1 MRTTRSG
8 TSASA
13 PKKLPTPK
21 ACKRARSSL
30 DNKGKQKKA
39 QKETESDGNET
50 DSKVKEKDTGK
61 GKRKKAAKKGA
72 R

>member
-8 TSASA
+8 TSASTL
-13 PKKLPTPK
+13 KKLPMPK
-21 ACKRARSSL
+21 ACKHARSSL

-39 QKETESDGNET
+39 RKEIESDGNET
-50 DSKVKEKDTGK
+50 DSKAKEKDTGK
-61 GKRKKAAKKGA
+61 GKWKKAAKKRA

>member
-1 MRTTRSG
+1 MHTTRSRTG
-8 TSASA
+8 ASIL
-13 PKKLPTPK
+13 KKPPTPK
-21 ACKRARSSL
+21 ARKHARSSL

-39 QKETESDGNET
+39 RKETESDGNET
-50 DSKVKEKDTGK
+50 DSKAKEKDIGK